1 MADSGERRPD
11 EKGLSARY
19 LILVFLMGVAACA
32 VFFSLG
38 FLVGYNE
45 RPSKTVGA
53 TEEVTPTGVVP
64 PLVNPPSE
72 TVQSAGRELPTT
84 VNGDLPTERID
95 SPEPPQKA
103 GKGHKDRSAEAALAK
118 PPAAPVKPAP
128 KLAPSKS
135 ATKGSQTVEAGYT
148 VQVTA
153 SRDKRDA
160 EKLVKELRSRGFD
173 VFVVTPQFSDAKD
186 NLYRVQ
192 VGPFATRD
200 EAVRVR
206 DRVAKEGFKPFIKH

>member
-1 MADSGERRPD
+1 MPNRTERKD

-45 RPSKTVGA
+45 RPSKTAG
-53 TEEVTPTGVVP
+53 TIEEVTPTGEVP
-64 PLVNPPSE
+64 PLVNPPRE
-72 TVQSAGRELPTT
+72 SAAAGTSQTPASPAGELTT
-84 VNGDLPTERID
+84 EHIVAPDAPAKAPLER
-95 SPEPPQKA
+95 
-103 GKGHKDRSAEAALAK
+103 AAATQPA
-118 PPAAPVKPAP
+118 PPALRPATS
-128 KLAPSKS
+128 AAAAKS
-135 ATKGSQTVEAGYT
+135 PTRSGRSGRTAQPETGFT

-173 VFVVTPQFSDAKD
+173 VFVVTPQSSDAKD

-192 VGPFATRD
+192 VGPYATRE

-206 DRVAKEGFKPFIKH
+206 DRIAKEGFMPFIKH

>member
-1 MADSGERRPD
+1 MPDRAERKD

-45 RPSKTVGA
+45 RPSKTLGA
-53 TEEVTPTGVVP
+53 TEEVTPAGVVP
-64 PLVNPPSE
+64 PTVNPPPE
-72 TVQSAGRELPTT
+72 AAQPVPAPQTASASG
-84 VNGDLPTERID
+84 GLPTEHI
-95 SPEPPQKA
+95 SAPEPA
-103 GKGHKDRSAEAALAK
+103 AKDTAQQLAVSK
-118 PPAAPVKPAP
+118 PAAPAP
-128 KLAPSKS
+128 KPVAKASPSRTS
-135 ATKGSQTVEAGYT
+135 ARSGRGTDVGSGYT

-173 VFVVTPQFSDAKD
+173 VFVVTPRFSDAKD

-192 VGPFATRD
+192 VGPYATRE
-200 EAVRVR
+200 EAVRAR
-206 DRVAKEGFKPFIKH
+206 DRIAKEGFKPFIKH